1 MTRLVAEAQAVIG
14 AGTETTG
21 NTLSVFTYHVLAQP
35 AIQKRLKA
43 ELDAAAQDQ
52 SSKGLMNYRTL
63 EKLRYLQA
71 CIKEALRLA
80 CGVSSRLPRLN
91 RTSPTTYT
99 TPSGNS
105 YTFPPK
111 TVISMSIIDLHYNP
125 EVFTNPEA
133 FDPDRWLESDG
144 EKLKSMERAF
154 LPFSRG
160 PRQCIGLELAKE
172 EITLMT
178 GNLFHSFDLELFDT
192 TARDVS
198 IFFDFFAPWAPLDSK
213 GVRII
218 AK

>member
-35 AIQKRLKA
+35 SVHKRLKA
-43 ELDAAAQDQ
+43 ELRAAAKDE
-52 SSKGLMNYRTL
+52 STNALMNYRTL
-63 EKLRYLQA
+63 EKLPHLQA

-80 CGVSSRLPRLN
+80 CGVTSRLPRLN
-91 RTSPTTYT
+91 RTSRTTYT
-99 TPSGNS
+99 TPSGKS
-105 YTFPPK
+105 FTFPPN
-111 TVISMSIIDLHYNP
+111 TIISMSIIDLHYHP
-125 EVFTNPEA
+125 EIFTNPEA
-133 FDPDRWLESDG
+133 FDPDRWLENDI

-154 LPFSRG
+154 VPFGRG

-178 GNLFHSFDLELFDT
+178 GNLFHAFDLELFDT
-192 TARDVS
+192 AARDVS
-198 IFFDFFAPWAPLDSK
+198 IEHDFFAPWAPMDSN
-213 GVRII
+213 GVRVI